1 MTVSTAIQSVT
12 VSVVA
17 QSQYQDSVLTAQTT
31 QVTRIITNLQ
41 SMTNSM
47 ISTSKELENAN
58 KWGEG
63 ESPTLVYPVRG
74 WHMGKAES
82 NTNNKNGIR
91 VRRNKLNPKKKRD
104 F

>member
-1 MTVSTAIQSVT
+1 MKMTYLTNRYSMTVSTAIQSVT

-17 QSQYQDSVLTAQTT
+17 RSQYQDSVLTAQTT

-58 KWGEG
+58 
-63 ESPTLVYPVRG
+63 
-74 WHMGKAES
+74 A
-82 NTNNKNGIR
+82 
-91 VRRNKLNPKKKRD
+91 
-104 F
+104 